1 MPDAPPARI
10 APLKADDPAAIGA
23 FRLMGRLGA
32 GGMGVVYM
40 GRDRSGLPAAVKTVR
55 AEYAAD
61 PGYRSRFAREV
72 ALARRVRGRCV
83 APLLDADTDA
93 ATPWLAVSYVSG
105 PTLRTYLAEHGPL
118 AGGAL
123 VAFAAGLAEALA
135 AIHREGIVHRDLKP
149 DNIILAPDGPKVLD
163 FGIAQALDESSMT
176 HTDMV
181 VGTPGWISPERY
193 DGERAGPESDMFCWG
208 ELVAYA
214 ASGRPP
220 YGAGPVEVLRYRT
233 VNEEPDGAAD
243 ELPDVLAG
251 PVAAALSRDP
261 SARPGALA
269 VLAAVTGEERVPG
282 DGDGE
287 DGAREHATRLATR
300 VIDADWSVPVAD
312 DSAHLPSSPLRTTGG
327 IRPISF
333 AGEAVHAPADL
344 AALFVR
350 HPDRAEDWLRR
361 DGAARLR
368 AWLEETG
375 DTAYDRDHLTGILS
389 AEQAAVAA
397 TAFAAAFRP
406 DEGPVHRG
414 RDASIEGLRALA
426 AGGPE
431 GHGRLAEIVINE
443 ISLITAAHRCGHDGC
458 GRRCARL
465 ENVGLRARAVI
476 DRALLKADALGMA
489 AGPAERNRA
498 VALAVCAIDDSARA
512 DAPADLRA
520 DVRREAL
527 RGWSGLVL
535 PWWRGLL
542 AEAAAADP
550 GSDEGLALLVAVR
563 LLAPAARRTAG
574 AEWRRRADP
583 RPVLRERLR
592 SGAVRAFLQVLVFWW
607 LMLALQAVVHG
618 LTADEPA
625 AAPPVEAETA
635 FGGAF
640 SLQLQVWTVAA
651 AAALVVAL
659 APPWRRLGAFFFG
672 TALVTLVHIA
682 TVFLD
687 GFPVPPP
694 PVVSEPLVAAADEA
708 GAFPTALGAVVLLGG
723 AAALALFIWTLV
735 ALAASRP
742 WTVPVPLLPNARPG
756 VRTAAAVA
764 GLTALVWL
772 GTWSLY
778 LLVAGWSVA
787 VGDARPSEFRMPDA
801 MALFTLLPFAAA
813 AVAGLAYALWRWTGG
828 HLLWI
833 GATAAVLVLPE
844 ALPLED
850 MPAFPWAGSL
860 TGHLVSTD
868 PEGGAWT
875 SMLVLFPVVYV
886 AGTWLSERLRH
897 RRARPG
903 GYAAPHP
910 QGGHP
915 PHTWH
920 GTGPVPAGPVGHP
933 AGPPAG
939 FAGHPMGPTAGAPA
953 GPPSGPP
960 PMGAAYGPPPT
971 RVGPPAYTGPFA
983 GPPTHGGPPTPG
995 GPPQGVPPTRVA
1007 PPGAPGAA
1015 TGGPLPGGVA
1025 PTRLEGTRVEETR
1038 AAPPTGAEGPTQV
1051 APPTGGRPEGNAPS
1065 PSDEAATE
1073 VAPRPTQ
1080 GPQTPQ
1086 DPRS

>member
-1 MPDAPPARI
+1 MPDARHARI

-72 ALARRVRGRCV
+72 ELARRVRGRCV
-83 APLLDADTDA
+83 APLLDADTGA
-93 ATPWLAVSYVSG
+93 AAPWLAVSYVSG
-105 PTLRTYLAEHGPL
+105 PTLRAYLAEHGPL

-193 DGERAGPESDMFCWG
+193 DGGRAGPESDMFCWG

-261 SARPGALA
+261 AARPDALA
-269 VLAAVTGEERVPG
+269 ALAAVTGEARVPG
-282 DGDGE
+282 GGGGE
-287 DGAREHATRLATR
+287 DAAREHTTRLATR

-312 DSAHLPSSPLRTTGG
+312 DSADLPGSPLRTTGG
-327 IRPISF
+327 VRPVSF

-350 HPDRAEDWLRR
+350 HPARAEDWLRR

-406 DEGPVHRG
+406 DDGPVHRG

-426 AGGPE
+426 AQGPQ
-431 GHGRLAEIVINE
+431 GHGRLAEIVVNE
-443 ISLITAAHRCGHDGC
+443 ISLITAAHRCGHTAC
-458 GRRCARL
+458 GRRCTRL

-476 DRALLKADALGMA
+476 DRALIKADALGMR
-489 AGPAERNRA
+489 AGPAERNLA
-498 VALAVCAIDDSARA
+498 VALAVGAIDDSARP

-520 DVRREAL
+520 EVRREAL

-550 GSDEGLALLVAVR
+550 AGDEGLALLVAVR
-563 LLAPAARRTAG
+563 LLAPAARRTAS

-583 RPVLRERLR
+583 RPVLRDRLR
-592 SGAVRAFLQVLVFWW
+592 SGAVPAFFQVLVFWW
-607 LMLALQAVVHG
+607 LVLALQSVVHG
-618 LTADEPA
+618 LTVGESVSHA
-625 AAPPVEAETA
+625 PVEARTA

-640 SLQLQVWTVAA
+640 ALQLRIWPVAA

-672 TALVTLVHIA
+672 TGLLTLVHIA
-682 TVFLD
+682 SVFLD
-687 GFPVPPP
+687 GFPVAAP
-694 PVVSEPLVAAADEA
+694 PLVAAPLVGAADEV
-708 GAFPTALGAVVLLGG
+708 GAFPTALGAAAVLGG
-723 AAALALFIWTLV
+723 AAALGLFIWTLV
-735 ALAASRP
+735 ALAAAPRP
-742 WTVPVPLLPNARPG
+742 WTASAPLLPDARPW
-756 VRTAAAVA
+756 VRTAAAVT

-772 GTWSLY
+772 GIWSFY
-778 LLVAGWSVA
+778 LLFAGWSVA
-787 VGDARPSEFRMPDA
+787 AGDARPSEFRMPEA
-801 MALFTLLPFAAA
+801 TALFTLLPFTAA
-813 AVAGLAYALWRWTGG
+813 AVGGLAYALWRWTGG

-833 GATAAVLVLPE
+833 GATVVVLILPE
-844 ALPLED
+844 ALPLEE

-860 TGHLVSTD
+860 TEHLVSTD
-868 PEGGAWT
+868 PEGGVWT
-875 SMLVLFPVVYV
+875 SVLVLFPLVYV
-886 AGTWLSERLRH
+886 AGTWLGERLRH
-897 RRARPG
+897 RRTRPVPHQ
-903 GYAAPHP
+903 AAHP
-910 QGGHP
+910 QG
-915 PHTWH
+915 
-920 GTGPVPAGPVGHP
+920 
-933 AGPPAG
+933 
-939 FAGHPMGPTAGAPA
+939 AP
-953 GPPSGPP
+953 
-960 PMGAAYGPPPT
+960 YGPPPT
-971 RVGPPAYTGPFA
+971 RVGPPTYA
-983 GPPTHGGPPTPG
+983 GPPT
-995 GPPQGVPPTRVA
+995 RV
-1007 PPGAPGAA
+1007 
-1015 TGGPLPGGVA
+1015 
-1025 PTRLEGTRVEETR
+1025 EGTRVEETR

-1051 APPTGGRPEGNAPS
+1051 
-1065 PSDEAATE
+1065 
-1073 VAPRPTQ
+1073 
-1080 GPQTPQ
+1080 GPPQ
-1086 DPRS
+1086 DPRGGHGHL